1 MWLNPEEVL
10 LKNALK
16 LWVTERSND
25 FFLLQRRRGHGER
38 TSRITGLLVGA
49 LDTVLDSNARVT
61 PFRILLQVP
70 GSQVSWVI
78 ASGAA
83 AEEVNKHW
91 DWLVHNLLHSLS
103 VFENKEDAAG
113 FVKGKVKGLIAEE
126 ARGRQAAQE
135 EDPEKFREA
144 LLKFERHFSLPPS
157 EKLVTF
163 FSCCCWKGRVPR
175 QGFLYLSINHMAFY
189 SFLLGKEVKFVIPW
203 AEVTQLERLS
213 TALMTEAIRVTT
225 RQRQREFS
233 MFLNLDEAFGLICQ
247 LADITLRR
255 LLDSEGLELDR
266 VLQQPAQITKRVL
279 EEQALRDY
287 VLALFRLP
295 RAEMLHEVAACSV
308 WTPHAR
314 CHTAGTLYTTDSY
327 LCFCSREEGSCVLLI
342 PLSEVLSIEKA
353 ESTSPLPNPVIV
365 SVRSK
370 KAFQLIELQDR
381 DELVENMNCRLRAVQ
396 WKQSVF
402 RSRKD
407 SRGSV
412 SSSTPWTL
420 YTTDSYLC
428 FCSREEGSCVLLIP
442 LSEVLSIEKAE
453 STSPLPNPVIVSVRS
468 KKAFQLIELQDRDEL
483 VENMNCRLR
492 AVQWKQSVFRSRKD
506 SRGSVSSSTPYYTFY
521 YDSGLSDEEE
531 IEEQVLRNT
540 VNSEALMTAFHH
552 NQPGTNGNKSMEE
565 VKEKLWESH
574 FSEFGRG
581 VHMFRTEK
589 IQKLVAMG
597 IPESLRGEL
606 WMTFSDAC
614 SELESHQGYYA
625 SLVQK
630 SMGQNNLA
638 TEEIERDLH
647 RSLPDHPAFQNP
659 TGIAALRRVLTAYAH
674 RNPKI
679 GYCQSM
685 NILASVLLLYAREE
699 EAFWLLVAVC
709 ERMLPDYFNRRVIGA
724 QVDQSVFEELIRER
738 LPELAEQVPDLS
750 TLSSVSLSWFLTI
763 FLSVLPFLS
772 AVCVVDCFFF
782 QGIKAIFQL
791 GLAVLEA
798 NTAPLSACTDDGQ
811 ALMILTSFLEQV
823 GSEESPVVVS
833 SPPAEENS
841 CSDTNPAAARPIN
854 ITDLLT
860 DAFEKFKDLSVRHI
874 ERLRCLHRVQ
884 VLQAHEDTIK
894 ENAIRLVT
902 PEVSLSPEHLS
913 DIYDLFKT
921 EHFISLYWGDCC
933 SAAAAEAAAWQHSD
947 SSRSFVERQYRVDR
961 AQFKS
966 LYGLLA
972 PWPSVTN
979 QHSDTLANRTFTLLD
994 QNCDSLVTFREF
1006 ACWLDTLFCQELS
1019 DKIRLLYRLHIPP
1032 ALTENEDEL
1041 ALRSPLLST
1050 SRPLYVEKETAGGDE
1065 EVRDYQEQLKQ
1076 MLRDLSKEK
1085 QKDVDKPLPLM
1096 NQREFIQFCKT
1107 LYSMFHNDPEENL
1120 LFQAIATVTSLVLQ
1134 IGEASHR
1141 QTKGSEVSSQEEVTA
1156 ARRSEAVDS
1165 STGPAAES
1173 EWTVSYAQILAS
1185 LLTEQSLVNFFE
1197 KTLDLSAKISE
1208 AKDNQ
1213 YQQRAGLLSLQHR
1226 TR

>member
-25 FFLLQRRRGHGER
+25 FFLLQRRRGHGEPG
-38 TSRITGLLVGA
+38 SRITGLLVGA

-70 GSQVSWVI
+70 GSQTSWVI

-83 AEEVNKHW
+83 REEVNKHW
-91 DWLVHNLLHSLS
+91 DWLVHNLLHSLL
-103 VFENKEDAAG
+103 VFENKEDAAS
-113 FVKGKVKGLIAEE
+113 FVRGKVKGLIAED

-135 EDPEKFREA
+135 EDPEKFRDA
-144 LLKFERHFSLPPS
+144 LLKFERHFGLPSS

-163 FSCCCWKGRVPR
+163 YSCCCWKGRVPR

-203 AEVTQLERLS
+203 AEVTRLERVS

-233 MFLNLDEAFGLICQ
+233 MFLNLDEAFGVIGQ

-255 LLDSEGLELDR
+255 LLDSEGLELDW
-266 VLQQPAQITKRVL
+266 VLQQPARITKRIL
-279 EEQALRDY
+279 EEQAIREY

-295 RAEMLHEVAACSV
+295 RGEKLHEVASCSV

-314 CHTAGTLYTTDSY
+314 CHTAGMLYTTDGY
-327 LCFCSREEGSCVLLI
+327 ICFSSREEGCCTLLI

-353 ESTSPLPNPVIV
+353 ESTSVLPNPVIV
-365 SVRSK
+365 SMRTK

-381 DELVENMNCRLRAVQ
+381 DELVENMSSRLRATQ
-396 WKQSVF
+396 WKQSMF

-407 SRGSV
+407 SRSSV
-412 SSSTPWTL
+412 SSP
-420 YTTDSYLC
+420 
-428 FCSREEGSCVLLIP
+428 
-442 LSEVLSIEKAE
+442 
-453 STSPLPNPVIVSVRS
+453 
-468 KKAFQLIELQDRDEL
+468 
-483 VENMNCRLR
+483 
-492 AVQWKQSVFRSRKD
+492 
-506 SRGSVSSSTPYYTFY
+506 TPYYTFY
-521 YDSGLSDEEE
+521 YDTGLSDEEE
-531 IEEQVLRNT
+531 LEEQVLRNT
-540 VNSEALMTAFHH
+540 VNNEALMMAFHQ
-552 NQPGTNGNKSMEE
+552 NQPGIDGNKSTEAA
-565 VKEKLWESH
+565 KARLWEDH
-574 FSEFGRG
+574 FLEFGRG

-606 WMTFSDAC
+606 WMTFSDAS

-625 SLVQK
+625 GLVQK
-630 SMGQNNLA
+630 SMGQSNLA

-685 NILASVLLLYAREE
+685 NILASVLLLYSKEE

-750 TLSSVSLSWFLTI
+750 TLSSVSLSWFLTL
-763 FLSVLPFLS
+763 FLSVLPFHS

-782 QGIKAIFQL
+782 QGIKAIFKL
-791 GLAVLEA
+791 GLAVLQA
-798 NTAPLSACTDDGQ
+798 NAAQLSACTDDGQ
-811 ALMILTSFLEQV
+811 ALMILTSFLDRV
-823 GSEESPVVVS
+823 GSEETPGAALC
-833 SPPAEENS
+833 PPAEENS
-841 CSDTNPAAARPIN
+841 GSDTDIPAVGHIN
-854 ITDLLT
+854 ITVLINESL
-860 DAFEKFKDLSVRHI
+860 EKFKDLTVRQI
-874 ERLRCLHRVQ
+874 ERLRCLHRIQ

-894 ENAIRLVT
+894 ENALRLVT
-902 PEVSLSPEHLS
+902 PDVSISPENMS

-921 EHFISLYWGDCC
+921 EHFISLYWGDSS
-933 SAAAAEAAAWQHSD
+933 SAAAAEAAAWQYSD
-947 SSRSFVERQYRVDR
+947 SGRSFVERQYRLDR
-961 AQFKS
+961 PQFKS

-972 PWPSVTN
+972 PWPAVSN
-979 QHSDTLANRTFTLLD
+979 QHTDTLANRTFTLLD
-994 QNCDSLVTFREF
+994 QDHDNLVTFKEF
-1006 ACWLDTLFCQELS
+1006 SSWLDTLYCEELNE
-1019 DKIRLLYRLHIPP
+1019 KIRLLYRLHIPP
-1032 ALTENEDEL
+1032 ALTEHEEDSS
-1041 ALRSPLLST
+1041 LRSTLLST
-1050 SRPLYVEKETAGGDE
+1050 NRPLYLNKEPSVLAGAE
-1065 EVRDYQEQLKQ
+1065 EAVKDYQEQLKQ
-1076 MLRDLSKEK
+1076 MLQDLTTEK
-1085 QKDVDKPLPLM
+1085 KKDVDQPLPLM

-1107 LYSMFHNDPEENL
+1107 LYSMFHGDPEENE

-1134 IGEASHR
+1134 IGEASHHG
-1141 QTKGSEVSSQEEVTA
+1141 QAKGSEVGGQEEPEAPECWREAGSLA
-1156 ARRSEAVDS
+1156 AA
-1165 STGPAAES
+1165 S

-1185 LLTEQSLVNFFE
+1185 LLTEQALVNFFE
-1197 KTLDLSAKISE
+1197 KPADLSVKIAE
-1208 AKDNQ
+1208 AKENQ
-1213 YQQRAGLLSLQHR
+1213 YQQRAGLLTLQQR